1 MAIPWVTLLKAVP
14 WGDVVKAAPA
24 VLEGAEKLWDGV
36 RGKSGGSVPPAETLS
51 SPPLTPTEQA
61 LAEHEKAIARL
72 DAEIEQSAQV
82 IKALAEQNA
91 NLIARIEKLQKTF
104 AIAVAT
110 VAVVAV
116 TGFIFAFG
124 RV

>member
-1 MAIPWVTLLKAVP
+1 MAIPWVSLLKAVP

-24 VLEGAEKLWDGV
+24 VLGGAEKLWDGV
-36 RGKSGGSVPPAETLS
+36 RGKSGGSVPSGETLS

-72 DAEIEQSAQV
+72 DAEIEQSVQV

-91 NLIARIEKLQKTF
+91 NLIARVEKLQKRF
-104 AIAVAT
+104 AFAVAT

-116 TGFIFAFG
+116 AGLIFAFG
-124 RV
+124 RG